1 MNAMLMLL
9 TAPTLSEM
17 FEDLMACRRGYA
29 NDAFFARIL
38 AAQRGGQ
45 TCLPIKLGL
54 SDSEFEAFIKCYFPT
69 IPVEIL
75 EADDAD
81 DEGSDLRQELLAMRY
96 DEWRDVRNLLMHGR
110 ANSEPSTLWMA
121 NIVAAACMGGGHLW
135 RDLGM
140 STRAELRQLLIQH
153 FPLVA
158 MRNIKD
164 MKWKKFFY
172 KELCEQ
178 AGSYVCRSPSC
189 EQCTGYDECFGPET

>member
-9 TAPTLSEM
+9 TVPTLSEM
-17 FEDLMACRRGYA
+17 FEDLMACRQGFA
-29 NDAFFARIL
+29 NDEFFARIL
-38 AAQRGGQ
+38 AAQRSSK

-54 SDSEFEAFIKCYFPT
+54 SDVEFDAFIKRYFPT
-69 IPVEIL
+69 IPAEIL
-75 EADDAD
+75 DAD
-81 DEGSDLRQELLAMRY
+81 DEGEDLRQELMMMRY

-121 NIVAAACMGGGHLW
+121 NIVAAACMGSGHLW

-153 FPLVA
+153 FPLLA

-178 AGSYVCRSPSC
+178 AGGYVCRSPSC